1 MFKRSKDLRKGG
13 TQCIFIE
20 KIDQRE
26 NDTSLFFSTN
36 NNIDGCL
43 FPKNI
48 TRHELNPQPP
58 DSESSALPPCYYK
71 ASLWIT

>member
-1 MFKRSKDLRKGG
+1 MTFQRLTKILLLKFKRSKDLRKGG

-36 NNIDGCL
+36 NNIDGCVS
-43 FPKNI
+43 FPKKI
-48 TRHELNPQPP
+48 
-58 DSESSALPPCYYK
+58 
-71 ASLWIT
+71 SLGMN